1 MYLRWMYLYDGNLLV
16 SKQHQQDVFYH
27 FLGRLYPHHLLEW
40 IARRSHNNHC
50 LFFISFVFF
59 FLHSLRN
66 LYGSIDF
73 YKNHIWNCVGD
84 WRGERKIK
92 CIEQIK
98 SKRSLPKAQK
108 ENKRV
113 MNVCRFPGRPNQ
125 HRAEEQQ
132 SAVGIRMRRR
142 QITIYFEIYFK
153 TVNLHLFSC
162 PQQLNRTPCPSLGRS
177 LCYH

>member
-1 MYLRWMYLYDGNLLV
+1 MCKIML
-16 SKQHQQDVFYH
+16 HQVRLNKRPLWKINIQYKKSFFYISIYTEKRKFNR
-27 FLGRLYPHHLLEW
+27 FLQKSHLGLCGL
-40 IARRSHNNHC
+40 N
-50 LFFISFVFF
+50 
-59 FLHSLRN
+59 
-66 LYGSIDF
+66 
-73 YKNHIWNCVGD
+73 

-153 TVNLHLFSC
+153 TVNLHLFSLRLFSKQNTIWC
-162 PQQLNRTPCPSLGRS
+162 NTDALFSIV
-177 LCYH
+177 

>member
-1 MYLRWMYLYDGNLLV
+1 MTYVMYLRWMYLYDGNLLV

-27 FLGRLYPHHLLEW
+27 FLGLQPTGFIRTTFWSGQHGDRTT
-40 IARRSHNNHC
+40 IAF
-50 LFFISFVFF
+50 FFISFVFF

-113 MNVCRFPGRPNQ
+113 MNVCRVPGRPNQ

-132 SAVGIRMRRR
+132 SVVGIRMRRR
-142 QITIYFEIYFK
+142 QITNYFEIYFK
-153 TVNLHLFSC
+153 TVNLHLFSLRLFSK
-162 PQQLNRTPCPSLGRS
+162 QNTI
-177 LCYH
+177 